1 MTTLVGYLIL
11 FLYILIGF
19 FVSLVLES
27 DSDSYDKE
35 SRKQKTMISAC
46 WILFAPIA
54 IIYLI
59 IMIIKNKLKFANYR
73 KDDTG
78 R

>member
-11 FLYILIGF
+11 FLYISIAF
-19 FVSLVLES
+19 FVSLVLEE

-46 WILFAPIA
+46 WILLAPIA

-59 IMIIKNKLKFANYR
+59 IMIIKNKLKFTNYR

>member
-11 FLYILIGF
+11 FLYVSIGF
-19 FVSLVLES
+19 YISIVLEE

-59 IMIIKNKLKFANYR
+59 IMIIKNKLKSANYR

>member
-11 FLYILIGF
+11 FLYISIGF
-19 FVSLVLES
+19 FVSLVLEE

-35 SRKQKTMISAC
+35 SRKQKDMISAC
-46 WILFAPIA
+46 WIFFAPIA

-59 IMIIKNKLKFANYR
+59 IMIIKNKLKFTNYR